1 MLVNMKTTAR
11 IASAGTPCS
20 SSDTAWEAKQ
30 QWPADDPIVDSPLQ
44 SVFKALDPDK
54 VVENVSQDDAVLAL
68 QALAEYVLE
77 KFSAW
82 SVPDDDDSESE
93 DEEEQQPERSG
104 NEEDEESDSDDDLE
118 QDS

>member
-1 MLVNMKTTAR
+1 MKTTVR

-30 QWPADDPIVDSPLQ
+30 QWPVDDAVVGSPLQ
-44 SVFKALDPDK
+44 PVFKALGPDK
-54 VVENVSQDDAVLAL
+54 VVENVSRDDAALAL
-68 QALAEYVLE
+68 QALAEHVLE
-77 KFSAW
+77 KFSPGSA
-82 SVPDDDDSESE
+82 PDDDDSKSE